1 MERRNGL
8 PTSHCSQRS
17 AFAVDRQT
25 HRKAGLSPC
34 FQTMHPQNSSSLQNS
49 LDVCCLRKKEAAQ
62 LMTYETWLAF
72 VVASA
77 IVVLIPGPA
86 VVLTVSYAIR
96 EGKHSGMAT
105 VPGVVLGA
113 FFAMSLSLAGAGAVL
128 ATSAFLFTLL
138 KLIGAIYL
146 IWLAYS
152 LWTAPVKG
160 ISVDSASS
168 SEPLT
173 GLVNPAGPIF
183 QQFAVLTAT
192 FLAVATLNSLF
203 WLFSAHGLRTQ
214 FRKPIAMRI
223 LNRMGASCLF
233 IAGVFTAR
241 ASRSA

>member
-1 MERRNGL
+1 MI
-8 PTSHCSQRS
+8 
-17 AFAVDRQT
+17 
-25 HRKAGLSPC
+25 
-34 FQTMHPQNSSSLQNS
+34 
-49 LDVCCLRKKEAAQ
+49 
-62 LMTYETWLAF
+62 YETWLAF

-86 VVLTVSYAIR
+86 VVLTVNYAIR
-96 EGKHSGMAT
+96 EGKRSGMAT

-113 FFAMSLSLAGAGAVL
+113 FVAMSLSLAGAGAVL

-138 KLIGAIYL
+138 KLAGAIYL

-152 LWTAPVKG
+152 LWTAPVDG
-160 ISVDSASS
+160 ISVENASNS
-168 SEPLT
+168 KPLK
-173 GLVNPAGPIF
+173 GLFWQSFLISVLNPKGPAFYVAFVPQFVNPAGPIF
-183 QQFAVLTAT
+183 QQFSVLTAT
-192 FLAVATLNSLF
+192 FLAVAALNSLF

-241 ASRSA
+241 ATKSA